1 MVADRR
7 RRVVHRTDRT
17 VASADTGEVMTYE
30 SLTVSRMP
38 AEPPFVK
45 MYLDDLGRVLD
56 LPGGPRDILYTL
68 VRKMD
73 YDGVISLT
81 PAGRQ
86 RICDSHGIRPQTFA
100 NYLQTLIKA
109 DVIRM
114 AGRGE
119 FLMNPALFA
128 RGSWEDIQ
136 KLRGGFEM
144 VVRYDRHGGKSVE
157 GRAVPMDG

>member
-1 MVADRR
+1 MASDRR

-17 VASADTGEVMTYE
+17 VASADTGEVVSYE
-30 SLTVSRMP
+30 TLTVSRLP
-38 AEPPFVK
+38 VEPPFVK

-56 LPGGPRDILYTL
+56 LPGGPRDILYAL

-81 PAGRQ
+81 AAARQ
-86 RICDSHGIRPQTFA
+86 RICDAHGIKPQTFA
-100 NYLQTLIKA
+100 NYLQALMKA

-119 FLMNPALFA
+119 FVMNPSLFA
-128 RGSWEDIQ
+128 RGAWEDVRR
-136 KLRGGFEM
+136 LRCGFEM
-144 VVRYDRHGGKSVE
+144 VVRYDREGGKTVE
-157 GRAVPMDG
+157 GRTAPLDG